1 MFTDIVTIIHKE
13 WKEIFIQRGSARSG
27 WASVLVILGVV
38 GVLMPLQSGREWLEN
53 PLLTVVWSWLPIFLT
68 IHMVTDAIAGERE
81 RHTLETL
88 LASRLSDLAIILGK
102 LGAAVLY
109 GWGIA
114 AASMLAGAVTVN
126 LTAGGGGLLFYPLW
140 SFAGGLALA
149 LLASI
154 FMAGLGV
161 LVSLGAPT
169 ARAAYQ
175 RLSLAVMALWLLPT
189 LGVQFLPKEIL
200 PSLGTWMMNVP
211 WPAVLLG
218 AVGLLLVADVAVV
231 AVVLARFRRSRLVFA

>member
-109 GWGIA
+109 GWG
-114 AASMLAGAVTVN
+114 
-126 LTAGGGGLLFYPLW
+126 
-140 SFAGGLALA
+140 
-149 LLASI
+149 
-154 FMAGLGV
+154 
-161 LVSLGAPT
+161 
-169 ARAAYQ
+169 
-175 RLSLAVMALWLLPT
+175 
-189 LGVQFLPKEIL
+189 
-200 PSLGTWMMNVP
+200 
-211 WPAVLLG
+211 
-218 AVGLLLVADVAVV
+218 
-231 AVVLARFRRSRLVFA
+231 